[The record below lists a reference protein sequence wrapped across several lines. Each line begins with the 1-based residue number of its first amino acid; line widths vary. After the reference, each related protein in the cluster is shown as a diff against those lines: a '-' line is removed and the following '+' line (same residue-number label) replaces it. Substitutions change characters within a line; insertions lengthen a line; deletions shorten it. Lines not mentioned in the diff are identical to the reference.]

1 MSFSRA
7 LSNVNGFCLYL
18 VLCPIWQFINGSQ
31 HYLTFNISP
40 CLIREVRKKND
51 FFSKERKK
59 QEPYPPQRYI
69 NQK

>member
-1 MSFSRA
+1 M
-7 LSNVNGFCLYL
+7 VH
-18 VLCPIWQFINGSQ
+18 Q

-59 QEPYPPQRYI
+59 QEPYPPEIHKPKVDVYTLI
-69 NQK
+69 